1 MSNSKPLL
9 QILSA
14 LVLFVPSGS
23 ALAQGPFENL
33 EVHGFATQGF
43 VKTSANSFFGD
54 SEDGSFDFT
63 ELGVNATLE
72 PTPRVRLSGQLLSRN
87 AGEMYSGSPVVDFA
101 LADVS
106 LRSTQEGSLAF
117 VAGRIKNPLGLF
129 NETRDVAFTRPG
141 VFLPQVVYY
150 DKLRNVLM
158 SSDGAGFRMEQFGD
172 QANVN
177 FYVAAGQPQ
186 SDENIDYVYL
196 GRKLS
201 GDFEPKGLSYI
212 GSLLIETPDKGLRGS
227 FSIAST
233 SLDFDRK
240 PNDPIGDGRLDFV
253 YWIASLQYA
262 TEDWT
267 ITAEYMREP
276 IDWDGFEGS
285 IFNDKSA
292 DAEGYYLQAAWRAR
306 EDIEFVL
313 RYEEGFADR
322 ADRSGKDIEQAT
334 WGLVPSH
341 TQYSKIFTLGA
352 RWDPTPNIMLRAEY
366 QRHNGTF
373 ILSSRENPDPS
384 ELDPDWD
391 MFSISAS
398 YRF

>member
-1 MSNSKPLL
+1 MSSSKPLL
-9 QILSA
+9 HLLCA
-14 LVLFVPSGS
+14 LVLFAPLGS

-87 AGEMYSGSPVVDFA
+87 AGKMYSGSPVVDFA

-106 LRSTQEGSLAF
+106 VRSTEKESLAF

-141 VFLPQVVYY
+141 VFLPQVVYF
-150 DKLRNVLM
+150 DRVRNVVM
-158 SSDGAGFRMEQFGD
+158 SSDGAGLRAQRFGD

-177 FYVAAGQPQ
+177 VFLAITYPQ
-186 SDENIDYVYL
+186 TDENIEYAYL
-196 GRKLS
+196 GTGYS
-201 GDFEPKGLSYI
+201 GDFEAKQPSLI
-212 GSLLIETPDKGLRGS
+212 GRLLVETPENELRGS

-285 IFNDKSA
+285 IFNDKRA

-306 EDIEFVL
+306 DDIEFVL